1 MPITFSQFQLQY
13 DDTNIYKIIRSI
25 CCILVAFSFV
35 INLFP
40 LYSALKVKT
49 NANCNKCVGISLVF
63 SLSIYTFLAICAVLM
78 FGGTIDIMGADML
91 KNVND
96 EGKDIYESY
105 VLRFLFIIVLACHI
119 PFIFFSGKESLL
131 IMIDELDRRSI
142 STTLEKRIKQLNTQD
157 RGNYMY
163 SFASIMRQTT
173 NKEASFARAISIV
186 RETQSLRQETKTVDP
201 ASMQGDEN
209 SLAYKDMKDSYYYVA
224 TIIYFAI
231 IVAGAIV
238 IPSVDQ
244 IFEFIATI
252 SVNALGFIFPAVF
265 YFIGHKKFAY
275 NIEG

>member
-1 MPITFSQFQLQY
+1 
-13 DDTNIYKIIRSI
+13 
-25 CCILVAFSFV
+25 
-35 INLFP
+35 
-40 LYSALKVKT
+40 
-49 NANCNKCVGISLVF
+49 
-63 SLSIYTFLAICAVLM
+63 
-78 FGGTIDIMGADML
+78 
-91 KNVND
+91 
-96 EGKDIYESY
+96 
-105 VLRFLFIIVLACHI
+105 
-119 PFIFFSGKESLL
+119 
-131 IMIDELDRRSI
+131 MIDELDRRSI